1 VRSPLSPSPS
11 PTSPPSFR
19 PSTRSEA
26 LVFAGVTRCSLR
38 ARELGTSRLFRGLTL
53 RACDSSSAT
62 HFPSTSQPS
71 HRRIVASLAYLLGFN
86 KLMRPDRFPAN
97 DDADKINVPLL
108 LLPSQNEDMNVVSS
122 PRTLP
127 LTPLIPLTLAYF
139 CHSNLASSCASLS
152 IVRRIALLMTA
163 LLR

>member
-1 VRSPLSPSPS
+1 VLVTSEGVGNFKALSGAHPSCVRFLFRDPLSLYL
-11 PTSPPSFR
+11 PT
-19 PSTRSEA
+19 
-26 LVFAGVTRCSLR
+26 
-38 ARELGTSRLFRGLTL
+38 
-53 RACDSSSAT
+53 
-62 HFPSTSQPS
+62 
-71 HRRIVASLAYLLGFN
+71 VASLAYLLGFN